1 MVAGAGGG
9 MAWLGVFAS
18 RGGLTGSLSA
28 HIDANF
34 AKTHVVIVLLHHGLA
49 RWQKRPASGRA
60 RGGPGSLFCEQEDG
74 GDVVEAAAGVGAR
87 EERAECLVRILAEAE
102 VLSDFG
108 LGDHVGEAV
117 GAE

>member
-49 RWQKRPASGRA
+49 RWRDDPVRGRA
-60 RGGPGSLFCEQEDG
+60 WGRPGSLFCEQEDG
-74 GDVVEAAAGVGAR
+74 GDVVEAAAGIGAC
-87 EERAECLVRILAEAE
+87 EERAECLVRILTEAK
-102 VLSDFG
+102 VLGDFG

>member
-1 MVAGAGGG
+1 M
-9 MAWLGVFAS
+9 
-18 RGGLTGSLSA
+18 R
-28 HIDANF
+28 
-34 AKTHVVIVLLHHGLA
+34 
-49 RWQKRPASGRA
+49 GRA
-60 RGGPGSLFCEQEDG
+60 WGRPGSLFCEQEDG